1 MSDTTAHHAHQGTN
15 KTVSPTARKG
25 ALAGIGVVIAC
36 AIACSIPLIAAGGVV
51 AGIGAFLAGGGAVAL
66 GIVAVVGAVVTAAVW
81 VRRRRTA
88 AVAAADGA
96 SACGCG
102 GAC

>member
-51 AGIGAFLAGGGAVAL
+51 AYSRASLTMSSAGTPVIRETRSGGN
-66 GIVAVVGAVVTAAVW
+66 
-81 VRRRRTA
+81 
-88 AVAAADGA
+88 
-96 SACGCG
+96 SATRSFSSS
-102 GAC
+102 